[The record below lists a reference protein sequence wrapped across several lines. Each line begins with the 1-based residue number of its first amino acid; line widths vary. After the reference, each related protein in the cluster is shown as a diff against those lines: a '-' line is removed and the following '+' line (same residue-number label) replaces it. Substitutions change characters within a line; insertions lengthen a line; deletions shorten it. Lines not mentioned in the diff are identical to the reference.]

1 MALSDSN
8 VDETMADDW
17 KAIQEKYA
25 VEDETEPPE
34 KSDIQ
39 ETTPEETTTERPRDD
54 SGKFTKASK
63 ESPDGQ
69 GKSTQ
74 TRESGKE
81 QPTRQTGV
89 GSVAAK
95 PEEGSPDQRS
105 GVGSDAGAVRADINR
120 APSSWKPAERALW
133 DKVDPSLRAA
143 IHRRESE
150 MAAGAQQ
157 LMPDAQ
163 FGRSI
168 RSVVDPY
175 RMLIEAEGGTP
186 ERAVADL
193 LKTAAIF
200 RVGTN
205 DQKAQTIA
213 GIVRQFGIDMRVLLP
228 QGQQPAGQPPQQTFR
243 DPRLDQFLAQQQRE
257 RAEATQREQASLEST
272 VNQWMNEV
280 DAQGQPTRP
289 YLQDVINEMAAIV
302 PQVRQAN
309 PSLTNAQALEEAY
322 TRAIWANPEIRA
334 LLQQQ
339 AAADLGTQ
347 RQADNQTRLRD
358 VRRAA
363 SVNVPRRAS
372 VPSAGKPGRMEDTIA
387 ETARE
392 LGLIST

>member
-1 MALSDSN
+1 MALSDPN
-8 VDETMADDW
+8 VDETMAEDW
-17 KAIQEKYA
+17 KVIQEKYA
-25 VEDETEPPE
+25 AEEETPEPDETQEAAPDAQDSTPSADAARNKDGTFA
-34 KSDIQ
+34 KS
-39 ETTPEETTTERPRDD
+39 
-54 SGKFTKASK
+54 AK
-63 ESPDGQ
+63 ESADGSSKPAKKEP
-69 GKSTQ
+69 GKTGAV
-74 TRESGKE
+74 GKE
-81 QPTRQTGV
+81 PTGTNDGDGAAAQPPLDQGV
-89 GSVAAK
+89 
-95 PEEGSPDQRS
+95 Q
-105 GVGSDAGAVRADINR
+105 RADVNR
-120 APSSWKPAERALW
+120 APSSWKASERALW
-133 DKVDPSLRAA
+133 DKVDPALRAA

-157 LMPDAQ
+157 LLPDAQ

-200 RVGTN
+200 RVGPN
-205 DQKAQTIA
+205 EQKAQAIA
-213 GIVRQFGIDMRVLLP
+213 GIVRQFNVDLSSLLP
-228 QGQQPAGQPPQQTFR
+228 RQNGQAPQTAQTFR
-243 DPRLDQFLAQQQRE
+243 DPRVDQLIAQQNRE
-257 RAEATQREQASLEST
+257 RAESAQREHATLEST
-272 VNQWMNEV
+272 VSQWMNEV

-302 PQVRQAN
+302 PQIRQAQPN
-309 PSLTNAQALEEAY
+309 LTNAQALEEAY

-339 AAADLGTQ
+339 AAAASSAQ